1 VLPKAIAK
9 VRIWWLNLLRAEI
22 WGTKELKS
30 WQEINSSYL
39 MAEKEW
45 WIWERLLVDLL
56 LESRN
61 AKLRVPI

>member
-9 VRIWWLNLLRAEI
+9 VRIWWLNLLRAQF

-39 MAEKEW
+39 VAGKEW
-45 WIWERLLVDLL
+45 WIWERLVDLL